1 VNVED
6 MSPRMSLEECLVYA
20 LGLGLQLNSLDNP
33 GENTCQPKQ
42 TEGIRFGAEV
52 ETFLSDGS

>member
-1 VNVED
+1 